1 MVGIFATNKTHASIS
16 TSRSEADAR
25 KLACFRYNTVRPV
38 TSVRLHWRYR
48 RGMMA
53 LREIM
58 IWIIQAVL
66 FGIGIGFAGL
76 TAHLAGPLLAT
87 AFAIDELI
95 PTAIVFFAVT
105 AGLGWIGN
113 RFWPEEWLFNPLL

>member
-1 MVGIFATNKTHASIS
+1 
-16 TSRSEADAR
+16 
-25 KLACFRYNTVRPV
+25 
-38 TSVRLHWRYR
+38 
-48 RGMMA
+48 MMA

-76 TAHLAGPLLAT
+76 MAHLAGPLLAA

-95 PTAIVFFAVT
+95 PTAIVFFAVA

-113 RFWPEEWLFNPLL
+113 RFWPEEWMCNPLI

>member
-1 MVGIFATNKTHASIS
+1 
-16 TSRSEADAR
+16 
-25 KLACFRYNTVRPV
+25 
-38 TSVRLHWRYR
+38 
-48 RGMMA
+48 MMA

-66 FGIGIGFAGL
+66 FGIGIGIALL

-95 PTAIVFFAVT
+95 TTAIVFFSVAS
-105 AGLGWIGN
+105 GLGWIGS
-113 RFWPEEWLFNPLL
+113 RFWTEDWMYNPLL

>member
-1 MVGIFATNKTHASIS
+1 MPAFQPPEVKRICEG
-16 TSRSEADAR
+16 SRA
-25 KLACFRYNTVRPV
+25 VR
-38 TSVRLHWRYR
+38 TTLCVRSHRTGLHWRYR

-53 LREIM
+53 LRDIM

-95 PTAIVFFAVT
+95 PTAIVSFAVV
-105 AGLGWIGN
+105 AVLGWFGN
-113 RFWPEEWLFNPLL
+113 RFWPEDWMYNPLL

>member
-1 MVGIFATNKTHASIS
+1 
-16 TSRSEADAR
+16 
-25 KLACFRYNTVRPV
+25 
-38 TSVRLHWRYR
+38 
-48 RGMMA
+48 MA

-58 IWIIQAVL
+58 IWIVQAVL
-66 FGIGIGFAGL
+66 FGFGIGVALL

-87 AFAIDELI
+87 TFAIDELI

-113 RFWPEEWLFNPLL
+113 RFWPEDWLYNPLL

>member
-1 MVGIFATNKTHASIS
+1 MREGQRAVRTTLCVRSHP
-16 TSRSEADAR
+16 SRLQA
-25 KLACFRYNTVRPV
+25 
-38 TSVRLHWRYR
+38 RYR

-58 IWIIQAVL
+58 IWIIQVVL

-76 TAHLAGPLLAT
+76 TAHLVGPLLAA

-105 AGLGWIGN
+105 AGPGLGGKSVLAHDWVGK
-113 RFWPEEWLFNPLL
+113 PPP

>member
-1 MVGIFATNKTHASIS
+1 
-16 TSRSEADAR
+16 
-25 KLACFRYNTVRPV
+25 
-38 TSVRLHWRYR
+38 
-48 RGMMA
+48 MA

-66 FGIGIGFAGL
+66 FGIGIGFARL

-87 AFAIDELI
+87 VFGIDQLI

-113 RFWPEEWLFNPLL
+113 RFWPEQWLFNPLI

>member
-1 MVGIFATNKTHASIS
+1 
-16 TSRSEADAR
+16 
-25 KLACFRYNTVRPV
+25 
-38 TSVRLHWRYR
+38 
-48 RGMMA
+48 MA

-76 TAHLAGPLLAT
+76 TAHLVGPLLGA

-113 RFWPEEWLFNPLL
+113 RFWPEDWLYNSLL